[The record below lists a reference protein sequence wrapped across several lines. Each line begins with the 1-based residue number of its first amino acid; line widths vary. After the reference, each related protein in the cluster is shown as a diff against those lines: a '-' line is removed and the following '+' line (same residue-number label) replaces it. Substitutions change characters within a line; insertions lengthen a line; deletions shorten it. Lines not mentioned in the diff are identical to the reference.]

1 MRKLSLSQ
9 LKKRLNLKRFLKL
22 VDPGNIIETRTC
34 RSGIFESA
42 MLSSCGEI
50 FLGMIKSTD
59 IQKLYKIRK
68 LEFEDPYSI
77 SHVFDIKLM
86 TSNFKLIKELN
97 FINKKKNIHFF
108 LECLYSK
115 LNKTYYIT
123 IEDYYKLNDPGDDFI
138 FKSKSKAKCLVALD
152 NLKKKLLKIN
162 KEGYFFKI

>member
-1 MRKLSLSQ
+1 MKKLSLKE
-9 LKKRLNLKRFLKL
+9 LKKKLDLKKFLRL
-22 VDPGNIIETRTC
+22 VDPGSKTQTRTC

-50 FLGMIKSTD
+50 YLGMINGKD
-59 IQKLYKIRK
+59 IRKLYKIRE

-77 SHVFDIKLM
+77 SHVFDIKLI
-86 TSNFKLIKELN
+86 TSNFELIKELN

-115 LNKTYYIT
+115 LNKSYYIT

-138 FKSKSKAKCLVALD
+138 FKSKSKTECLKALD
-152 NLKKKLLKIN
+152 NLKNILLKTN